1 VLFSYLPPSSDR
13 VPATPEEYEF
23 DSLDENVVDQALTPL
38 FDNAPKE
45 SITNGNKRGKK
56 DKSNQKGK
64 RAMKNM
70 FNKRGHE
77 TTSAS
82 SSSSTTSLFD
92 GRQNRTNNNP
102 NMILRG
108 VHTRFGTSANTLSD
122 DSSSVVPLSPS
133 ESVVLPK
140 SKKAGILTSM
150 RKTIKKAVTGG
161 DILLPPH
168 PLPLPLPLN
177 PLPLILRHEG

>member
-1 VLFSYLPPSSDR
+1 VLSSYLLPSSDR
-13 VPATPEEYEF
+13 VTATPEEYEF

-56 DKSNQKGK
+56 DKSSQKGK

-77 TTSAS
+77 TTNA
-82 SSSSTTSLFD
+82 SSSTTTSLYD
-92 GRQNRTNNNP
+92 RRQNRTNNNP

-108 VHTRFGTSANTLSD
+108 VHTRFGSSANTLSD
-122 DSSSVVPLSPS
+122 DSSSVVPLS
-133 ESVVLPK
+133 
-140 SKKAGILTSM
+140 
-150 RKTIKKAVTGG
+150 RWCYQ
-161 DILLPPH
+161 
-168 PLPLPLPLN
+168 N
-177 PLPLILRHEG
+177 